1 MQFAQIKP
9 FMQICGNLHGFSIST
24 ILCSPCVRENKQS
37 APALQETNMS
47 ASNKMKTLWR
57 RAAGGSVLRMMMC
70 VSLTLGLRVYAQTQ
84 IQPATPDSAQMSAT
98 SDASE
103 VPPAVAKELQAVKVR
118 MAQMESQLKDLAA
131 LVAPAVAVRTAH
143 SAPTEVAL
151 IGTMSC
157 GHCQGIQPMHKGY
170 TQFSWALNSVSQGDD
185 IVLVSRDQVYK
196 LHGDKDNLLKFMSV
210 NVRLTGRLD
219 GSTLDVETIGRAVK
233 GE

>member
-1 MQFAQIKP
+1 
-9 FMQICGNLHGFSIST
+9 
-24 ILCSPCVRENKQS
+24 
-37 APALQETNMS
+37 MS
-47 ASNKMKTLWR
+47 VSNKMKTLWR
-57 RAAGGSVLRMMMC
+57 RAAGGSALLLMMC
-70 VSLTLGLRVYAQTQ
+70 VSLALGLRAYAQTQ
-84 IQPATPDSAQMSAT
+84 IQPATPDSTQMSAT
-98 SDASE
+98 PEASE

-131 LVAPAVAVRTAH
+131 LVAPAVAVRTAR

-151 IGTMSC
+151 TGTVSC

-196 LHGDKDNLLKFMSV
+196 LQGDEDNLLKFMSV
-210 NVRLTGRLD
+210 NVRLTGRLE

-233 GE
+233 GQ